1 MLGREHR
8 RGGGAGRGGSPRPG
22 RPPPLPR
29 IVSVLQILAQI
40 LEPPDSGRLRPA
52 RGGLAGGGVGA
63 WHAVG
68 FWGGAPWVRGP
79 PLSGRS
85 PSGSAPRVRPGAGF
99 GGSGLVRLGGF
110 GRVGCELHSG
120 REHQECFLLLFW
132 FAAPLGPSFVLPV
145 RSLVGGG
152 GGRGARVRRAAG
164 RLGRP

>member
-29 IVSVLQILAQI
+29 IVSVLQILARGRGM
-40 LEPPDSGRLRPA
+40 LSGSGAVRP
-52 RGGLAGGGVGA
+52 
-63 WHAVG
+63 G
-68 FWGGAPWVRGP
+68 FGAPF
-79 PLSGRS
+79 LSGRS

-120 REHQECFLLLFW
+120 REHQECFLLFW

-145 RSLVGGG
+145 RSLVGGVG
-152 GGRGARVRRAAG
+152 VGGRVCAARRVGWAGPSAVRAPVSDVRFVVVCCV
-164 RLGRP
+164 LFVDF

>member
-79 PLSGRS
+79 PSCRAGLLQALLPGFVRGRVL
-85 PSGSAPRVRPGAGF
+85 GGCGAV
-99 GGSGLVRLGGF
+99 SRGGF

-120 REHQECFLLLFW
+120 REHQECFLLFW